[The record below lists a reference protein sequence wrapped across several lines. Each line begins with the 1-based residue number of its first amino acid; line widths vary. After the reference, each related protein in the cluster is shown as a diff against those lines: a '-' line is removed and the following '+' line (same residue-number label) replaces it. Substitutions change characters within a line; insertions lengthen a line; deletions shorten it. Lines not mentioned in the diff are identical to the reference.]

1 MNNTLYAFMIALLI
15 MIYTLQS
22 FLSRKYSESYP
33 GPEQMS
39 SAVFT
44 VVSGLV
50 VTVVSFVVSGF
61 VFTPSVW
68 TIILGVCNAVAL
80 FMYNTCIIKASTTGP
95 YSILMVFMIA
105 GGIVIPTLVSI
116 IGFGDTIS
124 IWKALSVAV
133 ILFSVYLV
141 SQKNEANNFTDKK
154 TFLLSC
160 IGLGVFNGVYGSL
173 LAVQQEVTGAA
184 DKEEMIAVTYFCAF
198 LFALIP
204 LLKKNPK
211 EGFAA
216 FRQTKR
222 SFIYLIASAIV
233 VALAINL
240 LTLLVAQGKSLTV
253 LYTFDNAG
261 VFLIS
266 VIFSCIF
273 FNEKLSVKNLIGCIT
288 MCIALVCVTLF

>member
-1 MNNTLYAFMIALLI
+1 MSPLIYAFMIALLI
-15 MIYTLQS
+15 MVYTLQS
-22 FLSRKYSESYP
+22 FLSRRYSESYP

-50 VTVVSFVVSGF
+50 VTVVSFAVSGF
-61 VFTPSVW
+61 AFTPSPW
-68 TIILGVCNAVAL
+68 TLLLGVCNAIAL
-80 FMYNTCIIKASTTGP
+80 FMYNTCMMKASTTGP

-105 GGIVIPTLVSI
+105 GGIVIPTLVSV
-116 IGFGDTIS
+116 IGFGDQVSLWKAIS
-124 IWKALSVAV
+124 IAV

-141 SQKNEANNFTDKK
+141 SQKDEANNFTNKK
-154 TFLLSC
+154 VFLISC
-160 IGLGVFNGVYGSL
+160 IGLALFNGIYGSL
-173 LAVQQEVTGAA
+173 LAVQQEVTGTA

-211 EGFAA
+211 EGIAA

-222 SFIYLIASAIV
+222 SCFYLISSAVV

-273 FNEKLSVKNLIGCIT
+273 FKEKLSIKNIIGCIT